1 MGLFGRLTVCSQC
14 TRLQSE
20 KETLIEELSK
30 VSITIGHLEGI
41 IFQLDRKCDDL
52 RCHTCANSDEMPAS
66 FIQLPAADNVASA
79 VTVAAQYVE
88 PHSHGDA
95 VLSDGGRDDWE
106 FEDSSDDVGG
116 CDDLMPNVSEL
127 GLVST
132 LALHE
137 YTETFLANAK
147 DLVFPSVGVV
157 ARQVRHSSMSSFQN
171 KNYAT

>member
-14 TRLQSE
+14 TRLRSE
-20 KETLIEELSK
+20 KDALVEELSK
-30 VSITIGHLEGI
+30 ASITIGHLEGI

-52 RCHTCANSDEMPAS
+52 RCHTCANSDEMPVS
-66 FIQLPAADNVASA
+66 FIQLPVENDVASA
-79 VTVAAQYVE
+79 VTVAGQYVE
-88 PHSHGDA
+88 PHSQGDA

-132 LALHE
+132 LPLHE
-137 YTETFLANAK
+137 YRETFFANAQ
-147 DLVFPSVGVV
+147 DLVLPSVGVF
-157 ARQVRHSSMSSFQN
+157 ARQVRHSSTSF
-171 KNYAT
+171 KYVFFSK